1 MTAAKTKPKS
11 KTAIEWL
18 AYIEALH
25 PKSIAMGLD
34 RVKSVADKLA
44 LNPKFPIITVAGTN
58 GKGSVCAM
66 LSQIYVES
74 GCRVGCYTSPHLNR
88 YNERVSVNL
97 QHISDA
103 DLCTAFEAVEAARAD
118 VQLTY
123 FEMGTLA
130 AMYHFCGQNLDVC
143 ILEVGL
149 GGRLDAVNVFEPTC
163 AIVTAIDLDHME
175 FLGDTREKIGFEKAG
190 VFRANKLAICGDENP
205 PQSLLEYAAKIGAN
219 LQLINRDF
227 SVKKSAQGWN
237 YQAGEQVLQLPN
249 LGLTGEFQLNN
260 AACAIC
266 AVQYLGEILPAL
278 QANIH
283 AALRAVKLSGRYQ
296 QIHTNPQ
303 IIVDVAHNPQAA
315 KSLAQNLQSNAGA
328 GKTLAVLGMLADK
341 DIAGVINAV
350 APEIDAWYLADIHSP
365 RGAKAIELQELLLN
379 RTLNLPIQTF
389 ASVSAA
395 IESACKN
402 SAKNDRIIVFGSF
415 YTVADAIA
423 SKFNSLRD

>member
-1 MTAAKTKPKS
+1 
-11 KTAIEWL
+11 
-18 AYIEALH
+18 
-25 PKSIAMGLD
+25 
-34 RVKSVADKLA
+34 
-44 LNPKFPIITVAGTN
+44 
-58 GKGSVCAM
+58 
-66 LSQIYVES
+66 
-74 GCRVGCYTSPHLNR
+74 
-88 YNERVSVNL
+88 
-97 QHISDA
+97 
-103 DLCTAFEAVEAARAD
+103 
-118 VQLTY
+118 
-123 FEMGTLA
+123 
-130 AMYHFCGQNLDVC
+130 
-143 ILEVGL
+143 
-149 GGRLDAVNVFEPTC
+149 
-163 AIVTAIDLDHME
+163 
-175 FLGDTREKIGFEKAG
+175 
-190 VFRANKLAICGDENP
+190 
-205 PQSLLEYAAKIGAN
+205 
-219 LQLINRDF
+219 
-227 SVKKSAQGWN
+227 
-237 YQAGEQVLQLPN
+237 
-249 LGLTGEFQLNN
+249 
-260 AACAIC
+260 
-266 AVQYLGEILPAL
+266 VQYLGEILPAL

-283 AALRAVKLSGRYQ
+283 EALRAVKLSGRYQ

-315 KSLAQNLQSNAGA
+315 KSLAQNLQSHAGA